1 MNCNNLYKKSVLD
14 AYSIA
19 STNVAVNALVP
30 FTTNYIK
37 TGVSISDSVAASTIN
52 LNKSGI
58 YLITFGA
65 TVANQAASA
74 GDVTIQIYRNGTEV
88 PGAVATESSS
98 GPTDL
103 ASISIST
110 IIQVDDV
117 CPCSGMG
124 YTNIPI
130 TFVNKGVASVISN
143 VKIVAI
149 KLA

>member
-1 MNCNNLYKKSVLD
+1 MNCNNQYKKSVLD
-14 AYSIA
+14 AYSIT
-19 STNVAVNALVP
+19 STNVAVGASIP

-37 TGVSISDSVAASTIN
+37 TGVSISDSTAASTIN

-65 TVANQAASA
+65 TVANQAAEA
-74 GDVTIQIYRNGTEV
+74 GNVTVQIYRNGNAV

-103 ASISIST
+103 ASLSIST
-110 IIQVDDV
+110 IIEVDDV
-117 CPCSGMG
+117 CPCSGAG

-130 TFVNKGVASVISN
+130 TFVNSGVASVISN
-143 VKIVAI
+143 VKIVVI